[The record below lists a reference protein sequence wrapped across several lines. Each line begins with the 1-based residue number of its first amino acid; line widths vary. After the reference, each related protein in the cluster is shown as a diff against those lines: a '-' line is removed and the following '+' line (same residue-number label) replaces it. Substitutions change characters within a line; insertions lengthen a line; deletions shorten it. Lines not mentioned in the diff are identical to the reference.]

1 MSNPSPAP
9 RSTAK
14 SHTVKSI
21 KLATHLCPIVEQST
35 IGGQTAVLELG
46 AEMLQFLSTEAA
58 IGNEK
63 AIALLAKFGV
73 EAKMEEEQ
81 PIVVLRPDGAIGAW
95 IV

>member
-1 MSNPSPAP
+1 MPNPAPNP

-21 KLATHLCPIVEQST
+21 KLATYLCPIVEQST

-46 AEMLQFLSTEAA
+46 VEMIQFLAIEAS

-63 AIALLAKFGV
+63 AIALLARFGV
-73 EAKMEEEQ
+73 EAKMIEDQ
-81 PIVVLRPDGAIGAW
+81 PIVVLIPDKTY
-95 IV
+95 

>member
-1 MSNPSPAP
+1 MSNPSPNL

-14 SHTVKSI
+14 PHTVKSI
-21 KLATHLCPIVEQST
+21 KLATYLCPIVEQST

-46 AEMLQFLSTEAA
+46 AEMIRFLAIEAS

-73 EAKMEEEQ
+73 EAKISNEQ
-81 PIVVLRPDGAIGAW
+81 PIVALRPNGSISAW